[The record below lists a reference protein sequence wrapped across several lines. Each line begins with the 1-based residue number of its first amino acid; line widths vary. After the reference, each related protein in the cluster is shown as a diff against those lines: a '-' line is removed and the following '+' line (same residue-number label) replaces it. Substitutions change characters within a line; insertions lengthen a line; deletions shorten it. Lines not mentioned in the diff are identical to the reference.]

1 MFVLLLEHNEEVIMK
16 KIKNELKNNKG
27 LIMFYVCV
35 AVFAFFWANV
45 VDTSNDKVMNEKNG
59 YILSENVG

>member
-1 MFVLLLEHNEEVIMK
+1 MK

-35 AVFAFFWANV
+35 EVFAFFWANV

>member
-1 MFVLLLEHNEEVIMK
+1 ME

-35 AVFAFFWANV
+35 AVFAFFWANI

-59 YILSENVG
+59 YILSENIR